1 MFRQL
6 LSRPQS
12 VYSSSENV
20 HGVDMGVVVSPPH
33 FRSRMREGGESSGDM
48 MVWGGHGSGRIPSSL
63 PVPFPVGVNVKHRCS
78 GFRDVLMGCFRGTFH
93 PFTDSRFTDSRFTDS
108 RKMDCVFFSVC
119 HVIRNFGSRGNV
131 NHGGV
136 SGRRISAA
144 FSVLSLH
151 GPVLSGNTHPRW
163 FIPPAVRLPD

>member
-6 LSRPQS
+6 LDPSAERLFFQRERAWGEHGS
-12 VYSSSENV
+12 GRILSSLPVPYE
-20 HGVDMGVVVSPPH
+20 G
-33 FRSRMREGGESSGDM
+33 GGESSGDM

-78 GFRDVLMGCFRGTFH
+78 GFRDFLTGCFRGAFH
-93 PFTDSRFTDSRFTDS
+93 PFTDSRFTDSR
-108 RKMDCVFFSVC
+108 KMDRVSFSVC